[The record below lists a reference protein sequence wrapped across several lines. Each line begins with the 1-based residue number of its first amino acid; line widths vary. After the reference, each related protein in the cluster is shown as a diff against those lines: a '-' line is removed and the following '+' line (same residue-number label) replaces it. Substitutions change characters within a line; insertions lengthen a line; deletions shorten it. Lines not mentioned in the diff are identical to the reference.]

1 MSDSVEQNTALKA
14 YLAALGERVRAARA
28 KRGMA
33 RRILARDSGV
43 SERYLAQLE
52 SGSGNPTVAVLR
64 HIADAVDYPLSVL
77 ISGSTPDEVPQDLV
91 PLVNRLRGLP
101 PEKLSEAKAAI
112 DRVAGAQSQP
122 SHGNTSPRAA
132 RVALI
137 GLRGGGK
144 STLGRMLADRLHVP
158 FLELNRLVEQEY
170 GGSIGEILALSGQ
183 SGLRRI
189 EHKVLESTIANHP
202 AAVIATG
209 GGIVSET
216 ATFQCLLDRCHTIWV
231 QASPEE
237 HMSRV
242 ISQGDLRPM
251 ARNDEAMDD
260 LKAILKAREPGYH
273 LADASI
279 NTSGQTIQDS
289 LATLENIVQQLL
301 D

>member
-1 MSDSVEQNTALKA
+1 MSDAIDHDAALKA
-14 YLAALGERVRAARA
+14 YLTALGERVRAARA

-64 HIADAVDYPLSVL
+64 QIADAVDYPLNML
-77 ISGSTPDEVPQDLV
+77 ISGAAADEVPQDLV

-101 PEKLSEAKAAI
+101 PEKLSQAKAAI
-112 DRVAGAQSQP
+112 DRVAGTPCQP
-122 SHGNTSPRAA
+122 ATGDQSPRAG

-144 STLGRMLADRLHVP
+144 STLGRMLADRLQVP

-189 EHKVLESTIANHP
+189 EHKVLEATIADHP

-209 GGIVSET
+209 GGIVSES
-216 ATFQCLLDRCHTIWV
+216 ATFQLLLDRCHTIWV
-231 QASPEE
+231 QATPEE

-242 ISQGDLRPM
+242 ILQGDLRPM
-251 ARNDEAMDD
+251 ARNDEAMED
-260 LKAILKAREPGYH
+260 LKAILKAREPAYH
-273 LADASI
+273 LADATV

-289 LATLENIVQQLL
+289 LAALQEITRQLL